1 MSTYKQQT
9 IDTRVRLSVLS
20 NVPIWHPRTHD
31 ANRVLRLRDL
41 DDRENIRMRIEFALF
56 DYTTVDLVWSELS
69 MPPTE

>member
-9 IDTRVRLSVLS
+9 IDTRVRLGVLS

-31 ANRVLRLRDL
+31 ANRKRRLRKP
-41 DDRENIRMRIEFALF
+41 DDREHIWMRIELALF

-69 MPPTE
+69 VPPTE